1 MTKRRGL
8 SACAV
13 LLCGVGASIAAPAHQ
28 GTPSLGH
35 TDAAAAVSAHAD
47 VKAAHHKPLTSVERL
62 RLLEERIAKA
72 SVEEAPPLREE
83 AEALRMRGLKG
94 GTRLLIF
101 EAQAAA
107 DKHQFQAAEESDTA
121 ALALQGDQP
130 MVRRARAAIRAGAGD
145 FDGAVEDL
153 SACLAVDPGDT
164 KALYVLANLELERHQ
179 PQIASDVLKLLK
191 QRDPSF
197 PGVVPPLPTMERF
210 QKQVEL
216 QLDGQP
222 D

>member
-35 TDAAAAVSAHAD
+35 TDAVAAVSPHAD
-47 VKAAHHKPLTSVERL
+47 VKAAHKPLTRVERL

-94 GTRLLIF
+94 GTRLLVF

-107 DKHQFQAAEESDTA
+107 DKHQFQAAEESGTA

-130 MVRRARAAIRAGAGD
+130 IVRRARAVIRAGAGD

-197 PGVVPPLPTMERF
+197 PGVVSSLPTMERF